1 MLIQQAQFQK
11 LNDLTQ
17 KKLLTKCFLGKM
29 IWLVLLVTLI
39 NSPLANAERIKEL
52 ASIQGVR
59 QNQLIGYGI
68 VVGLDGTGDQS
79 PVTVQGITNMLTQMG
94 INTPAGANLQAKN
107 VAGVVVTASL
117 PSFAQPGQTLDIT
130 VSSVGAAKSL
140 RGGTLLM
147 TPLKGADGQVYAMAQ
162 GNLLVGGA
170 GAAAAGAST
179 TVNHLSAG
187 RISAGATVERAVN
200 MVIGEG
206 NIIALELKDSD
217 FSTAASVVAEVNKK
231 FGDGTASA
239 KNSRVI
245 NVRAPIDYDQ
255 RVAFLG
261 ELESVR
267 VKTKPQAAKVVLNG
281 RTGSIVMNQAVTLKP
296 CAISHGNLS
305 VVVTATN
312 EVSQPGVLSGGET
325 VGVTNAQ
332 VSIESKPGLVVS
344 LPNSALLSDVVNALN
359 SIGATPQ
366 DLLAILQ
373 AIKVSGSLNA
383 ELEII

>member
-1 MLIQQAQFQK
+1 MLIQQTQLQK
-11 LNDLTQ
+11 LNDLTS
-17 KKLLTKCFLGKM
+17 KKLVTKCFLGKM

-52 ASIQGVR
+52 ASIQGIR

-312 EVSQPGVLSGGET
+312 EVSQPGALSGGET

>member
-1 MLIQQAQFQK
+1 MFIQQTQFQK

-29 IWLVLLVTLI
+29 IWLVLFVTLI
-39 NSPLANAERIKEL
+39 NSPLASAVRIKEL

-94 INTPAGANLQAKN
+94 INTPTGANLQAKN
-107 VAGVVVTASL
+107 VAGVVVTANL

-179 TVNHLSAG
+179 TINHLSAG

-206 NIIALELKDSD
+206 NMIALELKDSD
-217 FSTAASVVAEVNKK
+217 FSTAALVVAEVNKK

-312 EVSQPGVLSGGET
+312 EVSQPGALSSGET
-325 VGVTNAQ
+325 VGVTNSQ
-332 VSIESKPGLVVS
+332 VSIESKPGLVVT

>member
-1 MLIQQAQFQK
+1 MLTLQAQFQK

-29 IWLVLLVTLI
+29 IWLVLFVTLI

-245 NVRAPIDYDQ
+245 NVRAPLDYDQ

-267 VKTKPQAAKVVLNG
+267 VKTKPQAAKVVLNA

>member
-1 MLIQQAQFQK
+1 MLIQQTKLQK

-39 NSPLANAERIKEL
+39 NSPLASAERIKEL

-107 VAGVVVTASL
+107 VAGVVVTANL

-206 NIIALELKDSD
+206 NMIALELKDSD

-312 EVSQPGVLSGGET
+312 EVSQPGALSSGET
-325 VGVTNAQ
+325 VGVTNAK
-332 VSIESKPGLVVS
+332 VSIESKPGLVVT

>member
-1 MLIQQAQFQK
+1 MFIQQAQHQTPTHMSSKQCF
-11 LNDLTQ
+11 
-17 KKLLTKCFLGKM
+17 KKYVFGQVICLALLAGF
-29 IWLVLLVTLI
+29 IY
-39 NSPLANAERIKEL
+39 SPLASAERIKEL
-52 ASIQGVR
+52 ASIQGIR

-107 VAGVVVTASL
+107 VAGVVVTANL

-170 GAAAAGAST
+170 GAAAAGSTT

-200 MVIGEG
+200 MMVGEG
-206 NIIALELKDSD
+206 SVITLELKDSD
-217 FSTAASVVAEVNKK
+217 FSVAALVVAEVNKK
-231 FGDGTASA
+231 FGEGTASA

-245 NVRAPIDYDQ
+245 NVRAPVDYDQ
-255 RVAFLG
+255 RVSFLG

-267 VKTKPQAAKVVLNG
+267 IQAKPQAAKVVLNA
-281 RTGSIVMNQAVTLKP
+281 RTGSIVMNQAVTPKP

-305 VVVTATN
+305 VVVSATN
-312 EVSQPGVLSGGET
+312 EVSQPGALSGGET
-325 VGVTNAQ
+325 AGVTNAQ

>member
-1 MLIQQAQFQK
+1 MLTLQAQFQK

-29 IWLVLLVTLI
+29 IWLVLFVTLI

-147 TPLKGADGQVYAMAQ
+147 TPLKGADDQVYAMAQ

-217 FSTAASVVAEVNKK
+217 FSTAASVVTEVNKK

-245 NVRAPIDYDQ
+245 NVRAPLDYDQ

-267 VKTKPQAAKVVLNG
+267 VKTKPQAAKVVLNA

>member
-1 MLIQQAQFQK
+1 MVIQQAQLK
-11 LNDLTQ
+11 TSTDSMPKELI
-17 KKLLTKCFLGKM
+17 KKYFFGQVICLA
-29 IWLVLLVTLI
+29 LLVTFI
-39 NSPLANAERIKEL
+39 HSPFAKAERIKEL
-52 ASIQGVR
+52 ASIQGIR

-170 GAAAAGAST
+170 GAAAAGSTT

-200 MVIGEG
+200 MMVGEG
-206 NIIALELKDSD
+206 SIITLELKDSD
-217 FSTAASVVAEVNKK
+217 FSVAALVVTEVNKK

-245 NVRAPIDYDQ
+245 NVRAPVDYDQ
-255 RVAFLG
+255 RVSFLG

-267 VKTKPQAAKVVLNG
+267 IQAKPQAAKVVLNA

-305 VVVTATN
+305 VVVSATN
-312 EVSQPGVLSGGET
+312 EVSQPGALSSGET